1 MWGLLWNVDMPSIS
15 KFYLTKLNTNSN
27 LTRFF
32 LGGLSLPEDFSSDTK
47 IIFKQKKSGKL
58 LISKASECMHKC
70 LSNVSLVKYI
80 KRKINWGRSYY
91 LPYGFSKNLLCITIR
106 SIQNKLN
113 CPELLFKK
121 LIYCKKNW
129 TTKRNCSVNL

>member
-1 MWGLLWNVDMPSIS
+1 MPSIS

-80 KRKINWGRSYY
+80 KRKIN
-91 LPYGFSKNLLCITIR
+91 
-106 SIQNKLN
+106 
-113 CPELLFKK
+113 
-121 LIYCKKNW
+121 
-129 TTKRNCSVNL
+129 